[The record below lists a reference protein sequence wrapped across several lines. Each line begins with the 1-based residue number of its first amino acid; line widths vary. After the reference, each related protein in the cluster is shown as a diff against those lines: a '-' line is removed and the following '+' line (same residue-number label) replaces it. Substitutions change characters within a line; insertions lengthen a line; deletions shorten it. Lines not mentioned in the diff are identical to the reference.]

1 MAIQYYAKTGQTK
14 YTGESLGEFKQR
26 MQIKRIAERGYTEG
40 EKKALSSSGYSKEQ
54 IAQFEAGAKEIKA
67 LPEQKQK
74 EFVSLGAEKYN
85 KKVQAEAQ
93 ALADKQNLIGV
104 YDLQKQQTRQAT
116 QYEQAYLEIAGQNQ
130 QPQSMAKNQP
140 TITEYLKTA
149 GKKNELIYFQTN
161 EAGEQVPLAF
171 VELPK
176 QQTQQAKT
184 YLEKEKTGG
193 VEYEDYTAYEK
204 RIANMLER
212 ESKITEFEESV
223 FSKLKI
229 NKNNN
234 DNWFI
239 SQAKGV
245 ARFPLGIPG
254 GAVKIGQRISFAGES
269 LFYKEGR
276 ALLTKNFRKVP
287 GTVVQQYNPKNPD
300 FTANV
305 LSTGLFFKGVL
316 KQAKVNYNIK
326 QSNTIGAT
334 KSATVTTST
343 PTGAQSESIFK
354 GVQQVGKTKYQIAST
369 SKGVSLN
376 TAKGTLS
383 RIRTNTK
390 IGRIYKTVNK
400 KQIVSAYEYA
410 KTLEKSK
417 QVSSI
422 NVKTQAENPRALGSY
437 DYATKEIEIYHPLNR
452 PLSKAQQEFVIK
464 HEIFHSK
471 TPYKFYKLEDSL
483 KIPYKYKPTEFF
495 ANTYAKLRGNYK
507 IVVPIDKVKP
517 LTNVKTTS
525 IGLETANKNVFLT
538 KGKAGK
544 TNIRTVDVIK
554 TKTTGES
561 TTYAGAEFNAGKNIN
576 DLTLKNVYAGTSKNV
591 YSKTRLTE
599 SGQVFDTT
607 TLSKA
612 GQINFGVKVKGLTQT
627 TKPSTTQLKTLKNFK
642 TTESAPTITQT
653 ISTTAPQSQALV
665 NQNLIVQ
672 TVKQIYKQENP
683 TKINPLPFTIQ
694 TREVK
699 TEQVKANVTKAN
711 IITKPSTK
719 TIQEPI
725 TKQIIQTEKKNIFL
739 PKTSTRSTT
748 GLRVATLTR
757 QETIQEP
764 RRQQVTIQT
773 PRRVLVTPKPK
784 QNVVVVPRIKAV
796 FAGLKPQ
803 RQPTGFDVFV
813 RKKGVFY
820 KANVKPLEKS
830 QALSFGAYRTSTTAS
845 ATFQIRPSQTPG
857 LGKFFGG
864 GGFLNNFY
872 SAKQSPNTYI
882 QKRSKRIG
890 TPGEK
895 YEITYKGLYT
905 KRTKARLF

>member
-176 QQTQQAKT
+176 QQTQQEKT

-287 GTVVQQYNPKNPD
+287 NAVVQQYNPKNPD

-305 LSTGLFFKGVL
+305 LATGLFFKGTL
-316 KQAKVNYNIK
+316 KARQTSYNIK
-326 QSNTIGAT
+326 QSNTLGAT
-334 KSATVTTST
+334 KSATVTTTT
-343 PTGAQSESIFK
+343 PTGASSESIFK

-369 SKGVSLN
+369 SKGISLN

-390 IGRIYKTVNK
+390 IVN
-400 KQIVSAYEYA
+400 
-410 KTLEKSK
+410 
-417 QVSSI
+417 
-422 NVKTQAENPRALGSY
+422 QAG
-437 DYATKEIEIYHPLNR
+437 
-452 PLSKAQQEFVIK
+452 
-464 HEIFHSK
+464 
-471 TPYKFYKLEDSL
+471 
-483 KIPYKYKPTEFF
+483 
-495 ANTYAKLRGNYK
+495 
-507 IVVPIDKVKP
+507 KVRS
-517 LTNVKTTS
+517 TIKTTS
-525 IGLETANKNVFLT
+525 VGVGKGNRNVFLT
-538 KGKAGK
+538 KGKAGR

-561 TTYAGAEFNAGKNIN
+561 TTIAGAEFNAGKNLN

-784 QNVVVVPRIKAV
+784 QNVVVPRTKAV

-830 QALSFGAYRTSTTAS
+830 QALGFGAYRTSTTAS